1 MQFPGINVIVISDIY
16 YLLSKS
22 DKEVIIHSEKMA
34 MEESFNL
41 IGSLKLDD
49 LDSKKM
55 QCKS

>member
-1 MQFPGINVIVISDIY
+1 MTFTTYSQKVTR
-16 YLLSKS
+16 
-22 DKEVIIHSEKMA
+22 KEVIIHSEKMA

-41 IGSLKLDD
+41 IGSLKLED